1 MNIIKLDNREFFII
15 NKITYQNNN
24 YLYVISTD
32 GKNDFT
38 ILNEYEKNNKKYVK
52 SVTDKNLLDKL
63 FYLIAIENKGDQNEW
78 IRNIRKSNIICKL
91 NQLI

>member
-1 MNIIKLDNREFFII
+1 MNIIKLDNREFFIVK
-15 NKITYQNNN
+15 KITYQNNN
-24 YLYVISTD
+24 YLYIISTD

-38 ILNEYEKNNKKYVK
+38 ILNEYENNNKKYVK
-52 SVTDKNLLDKL
+52 SVTDKDLLDKL

-91 NQLI
+91 N

>member
-63 FYLIAIENKGDQNEW
+63 FYLIAIENKGDQNE
-78 IRNIRKSNIICKL
+78 
-91 NQLI
+91 